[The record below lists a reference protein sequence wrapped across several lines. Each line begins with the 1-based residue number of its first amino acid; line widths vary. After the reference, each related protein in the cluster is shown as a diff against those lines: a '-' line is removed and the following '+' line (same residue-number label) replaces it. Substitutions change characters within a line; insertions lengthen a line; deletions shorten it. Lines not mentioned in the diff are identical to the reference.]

1 VKYLN
6 LIRWKNVLI
15 VIATM
20 YLMRYCV
27 IKPFL
32 EYGDLPVMMSS
43 FNFLLMVVSVA
54 AAAIAGYSI
63 NDYFDLKADK
73 INRPDEVLLGT
84 SIPLKHALYINYVF
98 NAIAIAVAL
107 WFAVRLG
114 DWNYSFVFAFTTGIL
129 WFYST
134 SYKSIPILG
143 NLIVAS
149 LVAMVPILVVAFEM
163 ILFSKTYH
171 AELSSGTINYMPV
184 MYFVTGFSVFAFMVT
199 FLREMVKD
207 MEDREGDK
215 EVGKKTMAVVFGIAT
230 SKVIAQVLLWTTV
243 FSIYYVAFKYLPG
256 DWISLAYFTI
266 FIVIP
271 LLYVSWKLQK
281 ANLPNAFH
289 LVQQILKIIL
299 VTGLLYAVLICV
311 QLA

>member
-1 VKYLN
+1 
-6 LIRWKNVLI
+6 
-15 VIATM
+15 
-20 YLMRYCV
+20 
-27 IKPFL
+27 
-32 EYGDLPVMMSS
+32 
-43 FNFLLMVVSVA
+43 
-54 AAAIAGYSI
+54 
-63 NDYFDLKADK
+63 
-73 INRPDEVLLGT
+73 
-84 SIPLKHALYINYVF
+84 
-98 NAIAIAVAL
+98 
-107 WFAVRLG
+107 
-114 DWNYSFVFAFTTGIL
+114 
-129 WFYST
+129 
-134 SYKSIPILG
+134 
-143 NLIVAS
+143 
-149 LVAMVPILVVAFEM
+149 
-163 ILFSKTYH
+163 
-171 AELSSGTINYMPV
+171 MPV

-230 SKVIAQVLLWTTV
+230 SKIIAQVLLWATV